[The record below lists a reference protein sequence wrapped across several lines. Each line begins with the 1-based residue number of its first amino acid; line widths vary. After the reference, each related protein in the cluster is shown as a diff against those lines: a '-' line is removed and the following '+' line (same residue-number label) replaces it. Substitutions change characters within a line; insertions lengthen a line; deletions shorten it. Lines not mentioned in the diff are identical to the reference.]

1 MNLTPPP
8 PSSSSPPVNMSM
20 SRLRQP
26 SNSYMFVFLVLMS
39 LVLMNLFAREQSVFQ
54 QGFLI
59 TARGVTA
66 VYTNKTVTTSSSSLR
81 NKDKL
86 NQQNKVDIVAQTE
99 ATQAKAEA
107 TEAEAT
113 TEADIGSTATTTS
126 KKIEEPPKAVPARKA
141 EDEAKADPEPQPEA
155 SPAETQV
162 KTEAELSRQPE
173 VKAELDSAALV
184 GENTTVPNNHDTPT
198 FGSKTVFNVTL
209 VTNFWAS
216 AVRANSKGNPNNHTN
231 EIPAAI
237 LHNLQNPYIHQM
249 VVILDSAP
257 IKDICQQFSHKMQ
270 KMQQRFVQWK
280 HEQQQQQHANLTVV
294 PPSSSSHDISK
305 EQIAAKLRCIT
316 RKESQPSYYEM
327 FQYATDPNLV
337 TGDVVIL
344 ANPDQAFDDTV
355 QWAQHLHYSSV
366 LTLPTWG
373 YEVKK
378 APQSVSEVFSYVR
391 HDTTVDKFHVPRR
404 CNGRFSSWDGYVFHR
419 TFVRGRL
426 RPDDF
431 MRNTDIV
438 KENITIVSSSDNNN
452 TTTASNVTYVRDY
465 FKMNDGGGENA
476 ALWALLH
483 NLPNET
489 YATDGCNAIQTWHIH
504 AAPKM
509 HATSKQKAHL
519 WGGKDP
525 MRVPMPYGEVPKDT
539 HYSNAFFIQSLADAN
554 EPVQQ

>member
-1 MNLTPPP
+1 MMKGTPPPP
-8 PSSSSPPVNMSM
+8 PSSGSPSVSMSM

-39 LVLMNLFAREQSVFQ
+39 LVLMNLFATEQSVFQ

-59 TARGVTA
+59 TARGVA
-66 VYTNKTVTTSSSSLR
+66 VYTNKTVTTSSSSSSSLR
-81 NKDKL
+81 NSDNL
-86 NQQNKVDIVAQTE
+86 NQQTKFEIVEDFMAKTQASQATQ
-99 ATQAKAEA
+99 ATQAKKQAN
-107 TEAEAT
+107 
-113 TEADIGSTATTTS
+113 TATTQADTGS
-126 KKIEEPPKAVPARKA
+126 TTTIPTEKIEEPKVEPKV
-141 EDEAKADPEPQPEA
+141 EAKAEAKPEA
-155 SPAETQV
+155 ST
-162 KTEAELSRQPE
+162 TEPKPEPE
-173 VKAELDSAALV
+173 VSITGAESKADPDRTAL
-184 GENTTVPNNHDTPT
+184 
-198 FGSKTVFNVTL
+198 SKRSVFNVTL

-216 AVRANSKGNPNNHTN
+216 AVRANSKGHPNNHLY

-249 VVILDSAP
+249 VVILDSATM
-257 IKDICQQFSHKMQ
+257 KGICQQFSHKMQ
-270 KMQQRFVQWK
+270 KMQQHFVQWK
-280 HEQQQQQHANLTVV
+280 QQQQQHANLTLP

-355 QWAQHLHYSSV
+355 QWAQHLNYSSV

-373 YEVKK
+373 YEIKK

-391 HDTTVDKFHVPRR
+391 YDTTVNKFHITPR
-404 CNGRFSSWDGYVFHR
+404 CNGRLSSWDGYVFHR
-419 TFVRGRL
+419 AFVRGRL

-452 TTTASNVTYVRDY
+452 TTTTSNVTYIRDY

-476 ALWALLH
+476 ALWALLR
-483 NLPNET
+483 NLPNNT

-509 HATSKQKAHL
+509 HATSKKKAHL

-525 MRVPMPYGEVPKDT
+525 MRVPMPYGKLPKNT
-539 HYSNAFFIQSLADAN
+539 HYSNAFLIKSLSEAN